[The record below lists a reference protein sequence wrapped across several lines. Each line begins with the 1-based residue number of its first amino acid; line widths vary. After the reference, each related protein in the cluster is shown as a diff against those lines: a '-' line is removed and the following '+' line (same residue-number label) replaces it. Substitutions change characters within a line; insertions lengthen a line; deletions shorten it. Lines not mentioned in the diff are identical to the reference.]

1 MLISLYEY
9 VSCVLFVVFRN
20 CHRNKI
26 EIYLTIYELDAIGAG
41 QKLSYG
47 AVILLF
53 QRLVFVVILYLS
65 ENKQMNFPQIDN
77 TNVSNHLNQ
86 ADLVRQT
93 AEQIM
98 KDFGMFGVEITFSG
112 NTESAYEELHKQLI
126 DQITVLVE
134 RNYDLLL
141 SVLYQVD
148 ITDREIYKAQQE
160 LPHYTN
166 IEIIA
171 HQVIVRD
178 LKKVLLRKYFK
189 MKDSSEKPGDIHLNE
204 AK

>member
-1 MLISLYEY
+1 MDYP
-9 VSCVLFVVFRN
+9 
-20 CHRNKI
+20 
-26 EIYLTIYELDAIGAG
+26 
-41 QKLSYG
+41 
-47 AVILLF
+47 VI
-53 QRLVFVVILYLS
+53 
-65 ENKQMNFPQIDN
+65 NN
-77 TNVSNHLNQ
+77 TNISSHLDRSEIVQ
-86 ADLVRQT
+86 QT

-112 NTESAYEELHKQLI
+112 DTGNAYNELHKQLT

-148 ITDREIYKAQQE
+148 ITDREIYKAHQE
-160 LPHYTN
+160 LPHYTD

-178 LKKVLLRKYFK
+178 LKKVLLRRYFK
-189 MKDSSEKPGDIHLNE
+189 MKDAQSGSMNE
-204 AK
+204 LDQ